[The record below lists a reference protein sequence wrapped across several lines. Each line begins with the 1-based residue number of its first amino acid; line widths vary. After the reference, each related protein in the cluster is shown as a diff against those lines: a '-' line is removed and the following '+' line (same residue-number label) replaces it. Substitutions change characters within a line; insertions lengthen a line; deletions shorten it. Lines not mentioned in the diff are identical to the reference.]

1 MSSDPDFGTQ
11 LEALTETYFFDLGK
25 CVELLPQILSEYE
38 DNGSYDET
46 LEQIQ
51 ALESDCDRTV
61 REINA
66 TITNA
71 GPSEMGL
78 LNSRV
83 HFNSSALIQFY
94 QKLDVIANTTER
106 IAQELQMMQPAHG
119 NECYDGL
126 QEMAACT
133 AREITTL
140 EDVVQRFVHSLR
152 NTTEQEV
159 LTAEIAAIR
168 DMESECDR
176 IRNRVIAT
184 AFEDDS
190 VAQPLMY
197 REFAILFD
205 ELANTMEDVTDQII
219 IISSHEPGIVAE
231 SRVDT
236 DTQ

>member
-11 LEALTETYFFDLGK
+11 LDTLTETYFSDLRE
-25 CVELLPQILSEYE
+25 CVGLLPQILSEYE
-38 DNGSYDET
+38 NTDNYHET

-51 ALESDCDRTV
+51 GLESDCDRTV
-61 REINA
+61 REING
-66 TITNA
+66 TIANA

-106 IAQELQMMQPAHG
+106 IAQEVRMMQPAHD
-119 NECYDGL
+119 NDCFDGL
-126 QEMAACT
+126 QEMAAAT

-140 EDVVQRFVHSLR
+140 EDVVKRFVHSLR
-152 NTTEQEV
+152 NTTEQAV

-176 IRNRVIAT
+176 IRNRVIET
-184 AFEDDS
+184 AFADES
-190 VAQPLMY
+190 IEQPLMY

-231 SRVDT
+231 SGVDT
-236 DTQ
+236 NKQ